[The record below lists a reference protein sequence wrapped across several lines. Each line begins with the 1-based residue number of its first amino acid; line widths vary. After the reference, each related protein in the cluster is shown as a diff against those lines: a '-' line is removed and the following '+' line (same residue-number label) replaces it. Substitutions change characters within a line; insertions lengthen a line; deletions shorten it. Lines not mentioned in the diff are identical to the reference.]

1 MKFQDVIDT
10 VNVKILQE
18 ATLTRRVMKSS
29 WITSLSWDSNE
40 DLEKDEL
47 TPETLGMMKFTTNRS
62 NITYEVPDV
71 PLSVFNKW
79 KKARS
84 YGKFFHKFVKNNY

>member
-1 MKFQDVIDT
+1 MKFQDVIDS
-10 VNVKILQE
+10 VNIKILHE
-18 ATLTRRVMKSS
+18 ATLTRKVLKSS
-29 WITSLSWDSNE
+29 WITSLSWESNE
-40 DLEKDEL
+40 DIAKEEL

-79 KKARS
+79 KRSSS
-84 YGKFFHKFVKNNY
+84 YGKFFHKFVKNQF